1 MEKGGEKMGGKKGT
15 VSIGESD
22 RRNARSNRRGTRG
35 EGKY

>member
-15 VSIGESD
+15 VSIGESE
-22 RRNARSNRRGTRG
+22 RRNARSNRRGSRG